1 MSDLVVEL
9 VAVGRE
15 LDHIDITLNP
25 DRARALL
32 RRRKELEHKIQENR
46 QSSELTQAQARKLL
60 RARREINAQLEAKRG
75 PVAAQ

>member
-1 MSDLVVEL
+1 MSDLVAEL

-32 RRRKELEHKIQENR
+32 RRRKEIEHKLQENR
-46 QSSELTQAQARKLL
+46 QRGETFRQ
-60 RARREINAQLEAKRG
+60 REQNQPR
-75 PVAAQ
+75 